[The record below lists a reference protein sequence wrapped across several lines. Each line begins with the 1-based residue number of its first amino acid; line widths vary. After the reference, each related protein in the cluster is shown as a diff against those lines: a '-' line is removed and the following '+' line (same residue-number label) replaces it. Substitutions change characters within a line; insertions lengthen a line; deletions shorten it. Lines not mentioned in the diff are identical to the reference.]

1 MFAEE
6 RRSLEGVHGWRGSE
20 RYSCDPAPVTYN
32 LHCVIALKHV
42 VKTLCCIRALTGN
55 QLSDCKM
62 GWTWSAVV
70 AVVVVFHDL
79 TSAIQFCMLSVSG
92 WV

>member
-6 RRSLEGVHGWRGSE
+6 RRSLEGVHGWRGLE
-20 RYSCDPAPVTYN
+20 RHYCDPAPVTYI
-32 LHCVIALKHV
+32 LDCVIALKLIV
-42 VKTLCCIRALTGN
+42 TTLCCIRALTGN
-55 QLSDCKM
+55 QCSDCKM

-70 AVVVVFHDL
+70 AVVFHDL
-79 TSAIQFCMLSVSG
+79 TSAILFCMLSVSD